1 MGKEVNNKL
10 FGIQRGS
17 PIGGGEM
24 TTVAPATN
32 TVTVYGTLA
41 PGFEPVR
48 DVFAEN
54 FTNRD
59 ELGAAVAAFYRGEP
73 VVDLWGGYRDVAG
86 KHPWEAETMVL
97 VASGTK
103 GMTAA
108 AIAVAL
114 SRGEFALDDRIA
126 DYWPAFAQ
134 GGKDDV
140 TVRQLLSHQA
150 GLATFDE
157 RLSPEQIAD
166 TEFLSNLLAS
176 EDLDWEPGTRQGYH
190 AFTLGWY
197 ASELLRHTDGRTLG
211 QFFTEEVAEP
221 LGLEFYIGLP
231 NVVPDERIAEL
242 DGFGPL
248 DMLLNL
254 RTMSPRFVLSFF
266 NPWSVTSR
274 ALNVLD
280 TRRPTDLNARAF
292 RAVEIP
298 SANGIGTAR
307 SMARLYGDLATG
319 GEALDLD
326 KAVFAELTAAPVP
339 PSGDSRD
346 VVIGL
351 ETAYAM
357 GYSKPSPD
365 FRFGTSDAAFGTP
378 GAGGSFG
385 FADPNIELG
394 FAYTPNRLGLHLK
407 DDPREVALRESVYEC
422 INHHDSEMA
431 SVGT

>member
-1 MGKEVNNKL
+1 MTVHAD
-10 FGIQRGS
+10 
-17 PIGGGEM
+17 GESVIDG
-24 TTVAPATN
+24 TVAD
-32 TVTVYGTLA
+32 
-41 PGFEPVR
+41 GFEPVR
-48 DVFAEN
+48 EAFVEN
-54 FTNRD
+54 LRTRN
-59 ELGAAVAAFYRGEP
+59 ELGAACAVYYRGEKI
-73 VVDLWGGYRDVAG
+73 VDLWGGYRDTDRVS
-86 KHPWEAETMVL
+86 PWESETMVL

-114 SRGEFALDDRIA
+114 SQGLFALEDRIA
-126 DYWPAFAQ
+126 DHWPAFAQ
-134 GGKDDV
+134 HGKGEV

-150 GLATFDE
+150 GLATLDG

-166 TEFLSNLLAS
+166 TEFLSDLLAAK
-176 EDLDWEPGTRQGYH
+176 ELDWEPGTRQGYH

-197 ASELLRHTDGRTLG
+197 GSELLRHTDGRTVG
-211 QFFTEEVAEP
+211 QFFAEEVAEP

-231 NVVPDERIAEL
+231 ERIPADRVADL
-242 DGFGPL
+242 DAFGYL
-248 DMLLNL
+248 DMLRNFL
-254 RTMSPRFVLSFF
+254 TMSPRFVLSFF

-274 ALNVLD
+274 ALNVLA
-280 TRRPTDLNARAF
+280 TSQPSDLNSPAF

-319 GEALDLD
+319 GEALGLD
-326 KAVFAELTAAPVP
+326 EAVFAELTAPPVP
-339 PSGDSRD
+339 PPGDRKD
-346 VVIGL
+346 VVIGI

-385 FADPNIELG
+385 FADPDAELG
-394 FAYTPNRLGLHLK
+394 FAYTPNRMGLHLK
-407 DDPREVALRESVYEC
+407 DDPREVALRDAVYEC
-422 INHHDSEMA
+422 IEYRSSEA
-431 SVGT
+431 VPVRP

>member
-1 MGKEVNNKL
+1 MSKVSVQSADAVTIHG
-10 FGIQRGS
+10 
-17 PIGGGEM
+17 
-24 TTVAPATN
+24 TVE
-32 TVTVYGTLA
+32 

-48 DVFAEN
+48 EVFAEN
-54 FTNRD
+54 FHDRN
-59 ELGAAVAAFYRGEP
+59 ELGAAIAVYSRGEL
-73 VVDLWGGYRDVAG
+73 VVDLWGGYRDTDHE
-86 KHPWEAETMVL
+86 HPWEADTMVL

-114 SRGEFALDDRIA
+114 SRGLFALDDRIA

-134 GGKDDV
+134 HGKGEV

-150 GLATFDE
+150 GLATLDG

-166 TEFLSNLLAS
+166 TEFLSGLLAS
-176 EDLDWEPGTRQGYH
+176 EKLDWVPGTRHGYH

-211 QFFTEEVAEP
+211 QFFADEVAEP
-221 LGLEFYIGLP
+221 LDLEFYIGLP
-231 NVVPDERIAEL
+231 EKIPTDRVADL
-242 DGFGPL
+242 DAFGYL

-254 RTMSPRFVLSFF
+254 RTLSPRFVLSFF
-266 NPWSVTSR
+266 NPWSVTNR

-280 TRRPTDLNARAF
+280 TRRPADLNSPAF

-298 SANGIGTAR
+298 SGNGIGTAR
-307 SMARLYGDLATG
+307 AMARLYGELATG
-319 GEALDLD
+319 GEALGLD
-326 KAVFAELTAAPVP
+326 KDVFAELTAPPVP
-339 PSGDSRD
+339 PSGDRRD
-346 VVIGL
+346 VVIGM

-365 FRFGTSDAAFGTP
+365 FRFGTSDASFGTP

-385 FADPNIELG
+385 FADPDVELG

-407 DDPREVALRESVYEC
+407 DDPREMALREAVYEC
-422 INHHDSEMA
+422 IERRSQETDSPR
-431 SVGT
+431 TRF

>member
-1 MGKEVNNKL
+1 MSKG
-10 FGIQRGS
+10 
-17 PIGGGEM
+17 M
-24 TTVAPATN
+24 APSAGA
-32 TVTVYGTLA
+32 VTVQGTVA

-48 DVFAEN
+48 EVFAEN
-54 FTNRD
+54 FRDRD
-59 ELGAAVAAFYRGEP
+59 ELGSAVAVYYRGEL
-73 VVDLWGGYRDVAG
+73 VVDLWGGYRDTDRE
-86 KHPWEAETMVL
+86 HPWEVETMVL
-97 VASGTK
+97 VASATK

-114 SRGEFALDDRIA
+114 SRGLFALDDRIA
-126 DYWPAFAQ
+126 DHWPAFAQ
-134 GGKDDV
+134 HGKGEV

-150 GLATFDE
+150 GLATLDE
-157 RLSPEQIAD
+157 RLPPEQIAD
-166 TEFLSNLLAS
+166 TEFLSALLAS
-176 EDLDWEPGTRQGYH
+176 EELDWEPGTRQGYH

-211 QFFTEEVAEP
+211 QFFADEVAGP
-221 LGLEFYIGLP
+221 LGLEFYVGLP
-231 NVVPDERIAEL
+231 PEIPADRVADL
-242 DGFGPL
+242 DAFGKL
-248 DMLLNL
+248 DMLRNL
-254 RTMSPRFVLSFF
+254 RTLSPRFVLSFF

-274 ALNVLD
+274 ALNVLA
-280 TRRPTDLNARAF
+280 TSQPSDLNSPSF

-319 GEALDLD
+319 GEALGLD
-326 KAVFAELTAAPVP
+326 EAVFAELTAPPVP
-339 PSGDSRD
+339 PSGNRRD
-346 VVIGL
+346 VVIGK

-385 FADPNIELG
+385 FADPDAELG

-407 DDPREVALRESVYEC
+407 DDPREVALRDAVYEC
-422 INHHDSEMA
+422 IEQRGPETA
-431 SVGT
+431 SGRP

>member
-1 MGKEVNNKL
+1 MATHV
-10 FGIQRGS
+10 
-17 PIGGGEM
+17 GESVIEG
-24 TTVAPATN
+24 TVAD
-32 TVTVYGTLA
+32 
-41 PGFEPVR
+41 GFEPVR
-48 DVFAEN
+48 KAFAEN
-54 FTNRD
+54 FRTRN
-59 ELGAAVAAFYRGEP
+59 ELGAACAVYYCGEK
-73 VVDLWGGYRDVAG
+73 VVDLWGGYRDTDRVS
-86 KHPWEAETMVL
+86 PWEAETMVL

-108 AIAVAL
+108 AIVVAL
-114 SRGEFALDDRIA
+114 SQGLFALEDRIA
-126 DYWPAFAQ
+126 DHWPAFAQ
-134 GGKDDV
+134 HGKGEV

-150 GLATFDE
+150 GLATLDG
-157 RLSPEQIAD
+157 RLSPEQITD
-166 TEFLSNLLAS
+166 TEYLSDLLAAK
-176 EDLDWEPGTRQGYH
+176 ELDWEPGTRQGYH

-211 QFFTEEVAEP
+211 QFFAEEVAEP

-231 NVVPDERIAEL
+231 EGIPADRVADL
-242 DGFGPL
+242 DAFGYL
-248 DMLLNL
+248 DMLRNFL
-254 RTMSPRFVLSFF
+254 TMSPRFVLSFF

-274 ALNVLD
+274 ALNVLA
-280 TRRPTDLNARAF
+280 TRQPSDLNSPAF

-326 KAVFAELTAAPVP
+326 KAVFAELIAPPVP
-339 PSGDSRD
+339 PSGDRTD
-346 VVIGL
+346 VVIGI

-385 FADPNIELG
+385 FADPDMDLG

-407 DDPREVALRESVYEC
+407 DDPREVALRDAVYEC
-422 INHHDSEMA
+422 IEYRSSEA
-431 SVGT
+431 DPVHT

>member
-1 MGKEVNNKL
+1 
-10 FGIQRGS
+10 
-17 PIGGGEM
+17 M
-24 TTVAPATN
+24 TTASSAADAVAVHG
-32 TVTVYGTLA
+32 TVA

-48 DVFAEN
+48 EVFAGN
-54 FTNRD
+54 FAERD
-59 ELGAAVAAFYRGEP
+59 ELGAALAVYHYGDP
-73 VVDLWGGYRDVAG
+73 VVDLWGGHRDTARE
-86 KHPWEAETMVL
+86 HPWEAETMVL

-103 GMTAA
+103 GMAAA

-114 SRGEFALDDRIA
+114 SRGLFALDDRIA
-126 DYWPAFAQ
+126 DHWPAFAQ
-134 GGKDDV
+134 GGKGDV

-150 GLATFDE
+150 GLATLDG

-166 TEFLSNLLAS
+166 VEFLSELLAR

-211 QFFTEEVAEP
+211 RFFAEEVAEP
-221 LGLEFYIGLP
+221 LDLTFYIGLP
-231 NVVPDERIAEL
+231 EHVPDERVAAL
-242 DGFGPL
+242 DAFGPL
-248 DMLLNL
+248 DMFRNL

-274 ALNVLD
+274 ALNVLG
-280 TRRPTDLNARAF
+280 TRRPADLNSRAF

-307 SMARLYGDLATG
+307 SMAQLYGDLATG
-319 GEALDLD
+319 GRALGLGGS
-326 KAVFAELTAAPVP
+326 VFAELTAPPVP
-339 PSGDSRD
+339 PSGETSD
-346 VVIGL
+346 VVIGI

-365 FRFGTSDAAFGTP
+365 FRFGTSDSAFGTP

-385 FADPNIELG
+385 FADPDVGLG
-394 FAYTPNRLGLHLK
+394 FAYTPNRMGLHLK
-407 DDPREVALRESVYEC
+407 DDPREVELRNAVYEC
-422 INHHDSEMA
+422 IERRGPKTTSA
-431 SVGT
+431 RTRG

>member
-1 MGKEVNNKL
+1 MSK
-10 FGIQRGS
+10 S
-17 PIGGGEM
+17 
-24 TTVAPATN
+24 TAPSADA
-32 TVTVYGTLA
+32 VTVHGTVA
-41 PGFEPVR
+41 PGFERVR
-48 DVFAEN
+48 EVFTEN
-54 FTNRD
+54 FADRE
-59 ELGAAVAAFYRGEP
+59 ELGAAVAVYHRGEP
-73 VVDLWGGYRDVAG
+73 VVDLWGGYRDPAR
-86 KHPWEAETMVL
+86 KSPWEADTMVL

-114 SRGEFALDDRIA
+114 SQGLFALDDRIA
-126 DYWPAFAQ
+126 DHWPAFAQ
-134 GGKDDV
+134 HGKGEV
-140 TVRQLLSHQA
+140 TIRQLLSHQA
-150 GLATFDE
+150 GLATLDG

-166 TEFLSNLLAS
+166 TEYLSDLLAAN
-176 EDLDWEPGTRQGYH
+176 ELDWEPGTRQGYH

-211 QFFTEEVAEP
+211 QFFAEEVAEP

-231 NVVPDERIAEL
+231 EEIPADRVADL
-242 DGFGPL
+242 DAFGAL

-254 RTMSPRFVLSFF
+254 RTLSPRFVLSFF

-274 ALNVLD
+274 ALNVLA
-280 TRRPTDLNARAF
+280 TEKPSDLNSPAF

-307 SMARLYGDLATG
+307 AMARLYGDLATG
-319 GEALDLD
+319 GKELGLDE
-326 KAVFAELTAAPVP
+326 AVFAELTAPPVP
-339 PSGDSRD
+339 PSGDRRD
-346 VVIGL
+346 VVIGI

-385 FADPNIELG
+385 FADPDAELG

-407 DDPREVALRESVYEC
+407 DDPREVRLRQAVYEC
-422 INHHDSEMA
+422 MEVDR
-431 SVGT
+431 T